1 MHPFPYPAALVTD
14 LYQLT
19 MAYAHWRTGRLAQEA
34 VFHASYRTNPFGG
47 GFAVASGLGPVVEA
61 LSAFRFGD
69 EELAYLGGVSGADGR
84 PLFPHEFLDY
94 LGAMRFACDVDAVP
108 EGTVVFPHEP
118 IARVRGPI
126 VQAQLV
132 ETLLLT
138 LLNFHTL
145 VATKAA
151 RICYAARGDEVLE
164 FGLRRAQGV
173 DGG

>member
-1 MHPFPYPAALVTD
+1 MRPFPYSAALVTD

-19 MAYAHWRTGRLAQEA
+19 MAYAYWRTGSPGQEA
-34 VFHASYRTNPFGG
+34 VFHASFRDNPFGG

-61 LSAFRFGD
+61 LAGFHFGD

-84 PLFPHEFLDY
+84 PLFPREFLDH
-94 LGAMRFACDVDAVP
+94 LAAMRFDCDVDAVP

-132 ETLLLT
+132 ETLL
-138 LLNFHTL
+138 
-145 VATKAA
+145 
-151 RICYAARGDEVLE
+151 
-164 FGLRRAQGV
+164 
-173 DGG
+173 